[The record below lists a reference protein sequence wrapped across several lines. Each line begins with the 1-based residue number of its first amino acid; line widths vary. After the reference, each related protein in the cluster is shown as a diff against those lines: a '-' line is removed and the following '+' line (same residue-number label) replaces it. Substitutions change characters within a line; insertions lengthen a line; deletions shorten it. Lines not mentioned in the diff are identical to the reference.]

1 MGCAQSIIS
10 PTGATSTNTDYSY
23 MKRKRSTVTSVASLE
38 SLETGAGAF
47 GAIHKRYGAPAYFK
61 MDGYDLGL
69 RVRV

>member
-10 PTGATSTNTDYSY
+10 PTGVDHITDYGF
-23 MKRKRSTVTSVASLE
+23 MKRKRSTITSVASLE
-38 SLETGAGAF
+38 SLEAGAGSF
-47 GAIHKRYGAPAYFK
+47 GAIHKRYGAPPYFK